1 MKPLKVLITGGSGFI
16 GSNLVDKIV
25 NSKNNYEVFVIDHK
39 DPEYINNKVR
49 YENMDITSNKLDRYI
64 KKLGPEIV
72 IHLAAQASVAIS

>member
-49 YENMDITSNKLDRYI
+49 YENM
-64 KKLGPEIV
+64 
-72 IHLAAQASVAIS
+72 